1 MHAILARLKRFSSGS
16 HLRQNISLTLGRQL
30 MAAFAQFLLVVV
42 IAREL
47 GPEGNGFYAMAILI
61 PAMLANLLNFGV
73 GPATVYYLSRGDF
86 NVHQAMSGNLSLAL
100 IAATVGIAIALPLL
114 VIWGGELFPGVPQ
127 GLLFLGLASFPLTL
141 LLSYLNTILQGVED
155 FKSFNLTVVLP
166 PFVNLVGVMVALYG
180 FELGVE
186 AAMVAYIS
194 GQLVGLLIVFSMLS
208 RSKLI
213 REEEEEEQ
221 GTCLSVYARKTLS
234 YGWKAHLSNVMA
246 FVNYRADIFLVNFFL
261 TPASTGLYVIAVQVA
276 EKLWM
281 LSQAAST
288 VLLPRL
294 SAMHQNPKARLA
306 LTNRGFVIVSMITT
320 LASIGVSIALY
331 WLISPVF
338 GEEYLQAL
346 PAFFWLLPGIIAGA
360 GARIYANCIAAA
372 GKPEWNMYVSVG
384 VVTINIIGNILLV
397 PKYGIVGA
405 AWATSLAY
413 VLNAVV
419 KFWLVRKTISN

>member
-16 HLRQNISLTLGRQL
+16 HLRQNVSLTLGRQL

-213 REEEEEEQ
+213 REEEEQ

-234 YGWKAHLSNVMA
+234 YGWKAHLSNIMA